1 MSASGPGRRSDGRGL
16 DVCLVAHFAYGA
28 MTGGEAGHVGG
39 VERQTSLMARW
50 LAARGH
56 RVGLVTWAEGPPGD
70 ETIDGV
76 RILKTCPRD
85 AGLPGARFFH
95 PRWTS
100 LVAALGRADAATYY
114 QNCAEYVTGQVALWA
129 RRHGRRFVYSV
140 ASDMDCDPQL
150 PDLPTWRERRL
161 YRYGLR
167 QARPAIAQ
175 TESQAARLREHFGA
189 DSLVIPMPCPGPDP
203 SAYSAPEWRPGGRVL
218 WVGRICQVKR
228 PDRLLDVAT
237 ACPEIGFDVVG
248 PPDGDAYVTDVL
260 RRARD
265 VPNVVLHGRASRA
278 QMDAFYR
285 GAAAL
290 LCTSDREGFPNTFL
304 ESWSQGLPIVSTFD
318 PDGLIGRLGL
328 GAAVSTEPA
337 AIATA
342 LRGLVGSREAW
353 IEASR
358 RARQHY
364 LSNHTVDE
372 VMRRFESVLV
382 PSGERRA

>member
-1 MSASGPGRRSDGRGL
+1 
-16 DVCLVAHFAYGA
+16 

-56 RVGLVTWAEGPPGD
+56 RVGLVTWAEGPAGD

-76 RILKTCPRD
+76 RVIKTCPRD

-100 LVAALGRADAATYY
+100 LVSALARADATTYY

-129 RRHGRRFVYSV
+129 ERRDRRFVYSV
-140 ASDMDCDPQL
+140 ASDMDCDPEL
-150 PDLPTWRERRL
+150 PDLRTRREKWL
-161 YRYGLR
+161 YRYGLER
-167 QARPAIAQ
+167 AHPAIAQ

-189 DSLVIPMPCPGPDP
+189 DALVIPMPCPGPDEG
-203 SAYSAPEWRPGGRVL
+203 AFSAPSWAAGRRVL
-218 WVGRICQVKR
+218 WVGRLCRVKR
-228 PDRLLDVAT
+228 PDRLLEAAA

-248 PPDGDAYVTDVL
+248 PPDDDAYVNDVL
-260 RRARD
+260 RRAREM
-265 VPNVVLHGRASRA
+265 PNVALHGRATRA

-290 LCTSDREGFPNTFL
+290 VCTSDREGFPNTFL
-304 ESWSQGLPIVSTFD
+304 EGWSQGLPVVSTFD

-328 GAAVSTEPA
+328 GAAVPPDPA
-337 AIATA
+337 AIAAA
-342 LRGLVGSREAW
+342 LRGLLGSSESW
-353 IEASR
+353 TEASR

-364 LSNHTVDE
+364 LSNHTVDQ
-372 VMRRFESVLV
+372 VMRRFEAVLIA
-382 PSGERRA
+382 SGERRA